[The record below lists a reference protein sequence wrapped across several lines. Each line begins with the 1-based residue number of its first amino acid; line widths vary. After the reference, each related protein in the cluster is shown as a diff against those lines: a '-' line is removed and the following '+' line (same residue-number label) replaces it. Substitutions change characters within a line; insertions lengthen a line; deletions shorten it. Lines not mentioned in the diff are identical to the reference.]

1 MVNKMKQFLPLLID
15 DYQNAFVPSWRMGDN
30 ILISHELTHFIN
42 KQHSRNK
49 FLAALKL
56 DMKKA
61 YDRVNGLFLLKVLQA
76 YCFPLHWLHLVQ

>member
-15 DYQNAFVPSWRMGDN
+15 DYQNAFVPGRHMDDN

-42 KQHSRNK
+42 KQHSGNK

-56 DMKKA
+56 DMNKA
-61 YDRVNGLFLLKVLQA
+61 YDRVNWLLLLKVLQV
-76 YCFPLHWLHLVQ
+76 YGFPLHWVHLVQ